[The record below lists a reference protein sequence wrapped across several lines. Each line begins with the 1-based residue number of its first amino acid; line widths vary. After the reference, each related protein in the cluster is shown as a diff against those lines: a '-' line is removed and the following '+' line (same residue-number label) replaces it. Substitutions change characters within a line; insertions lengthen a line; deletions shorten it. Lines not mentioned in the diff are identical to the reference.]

1 MEKYDPS
8 HPPKEKTLLGGSEYH
23 AKYANVQETWRK
35 YGWLPKS
42 ERENGKTTA
51 NTKNN

>member
-23 AKYANVQETWRK
+23 VRVSQNEV
-35 YGWLPKS
+35 
-42 ERENGKTTA
+42 
-51 NTKNN
+51 